1 MTAGLAAVVAGA
13 ILAAVAKPVPR
24 PPPAPPT
31 PREAFDRART
41 AFGRAE
47 YGRAIEIL
55 HPLLYPEVLLDSEG
69 EAVQAHR
76 MLGVSYL
83 FENQPDD
90 ARREFRKLLELRPDY
105 RFDPFLD
112 PQRVVDFFNEVVKEE
127 ESAIAA
133 IEARRRQREQ
143 EVLARRQ
150 REAAR
155 LAAPSGPP
163 LVYERRSYA
172 INFVPF
178 GAGQFQNGQRKKGW
192 IFLGVESGLA
202 AISVGAFVTNF
213 ALYGLEPR
221 RGCLVAQPTD
231 SSGTP
236 SPCPPG
242 QIDYSAEHTSQ
253 WLLRTQVVSGG
264 LFFAVALWGVVDA
277 VRHYQRDV
285 IVQPAPGELNL
296 RAAAPR
302 SSFRLTASPFG
313 AGAVWEF

>member
-1 MTAGLAAVVAGA
+1 MTAGLAAVIAGA

-24 PPPAPPT
+24 PAPAPPT
-31 PREAFDRART
+31 PRESFDRART

-47 YGRAIEIL
+47 YGRAIELL

-105 RFDPFLD
+105 RFDPLLD
-112 PQRVVDFFNEVVKEE
+112 PQRVVDFFNQVVKEE

-143 EVLARRQ
+143 EVAARRQ

-155 LAAPSGPP
+155 LVAPGGPP
-163 LVYERRSYA
+163 IVYERRSYA

-178 GAGQFQNGQRKKGW
+178 GAGQFQNGQRRKGW
-192 IFLGVESGLA
+192 MFLGVEAGLA
-202 AISVGAFVTNF
+202 AVSVGAFATNF

-221 RGCLVAQPTD
+221 RACLDPQPID
-231 SSGTP
+231 STGTP
-236 SPCPPG
+236 IPCPANR
-242 QIDYSAEHTSQ
+242 IDHSAEQTST
-253 WLLRTQVVSGG
+253 WLLRTQVISGG
-264 LFFAVALWGVVDA
+264 LFFAVAAWGIVDA

-285 IVQPAPGELNL
+285 VVQPATGDSSL